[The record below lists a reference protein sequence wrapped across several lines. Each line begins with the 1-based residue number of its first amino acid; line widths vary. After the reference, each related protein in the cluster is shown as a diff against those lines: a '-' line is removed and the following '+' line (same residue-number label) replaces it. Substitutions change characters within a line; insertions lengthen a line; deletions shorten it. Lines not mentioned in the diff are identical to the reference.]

1 MLLVVLEAAAVS
13 EVCRD
18 HNREKKMGG
27 SEQPVRCT
35 RKTHSK
41 LGRSG
46 TGCGLSPGSMLLRQR
61 STRAHLQR
69 VSLPGKVTFKC
80 RSSDFGEG
88 CPWFQPTFPAPRSPG
103 DDLKGLVQLKWF
115 YESIIF
121 LRLCFMGW
129 IRAHHW
135 MKIRCPF
142 MNTWFWK
149 DLEEHQLNFPRGRN
163 FLLRIT
169 AAYTPQFVQA
179 VTQPLYSHWGRLK
192 DWGETQWSHSL
203 RKILITYSFSL
214 CEWKK
219 KLNEK

>member
-1 MLLVVLEAAAVS
+1 
-13 EVCRD
+13 
-18 HNREKKMGG
+18 MGG

-46 TGCGLSPGSMLLRQR
+46 TGCGLSPGSMLPCQR
-61 STRAHLQR
+61 SARAHLQR

-88 CPWFQPTFPAPRSPG
+88 CPWFQPTFPAPRSPR

-129 IRAHHW
+129 IRSHHW

-142 MNTWFWK
+142 MSTWFWK
-149 DLEEHQLNFPRGRN
+149 DLEEHKLNFPGGRN

-179 VTQPLYSHWGRLK
+179 VTQPPRSVLSP
-192 DWGETQWSHSL
+192 
-203 RKILITYSFSL
+203 RKIERLRGNTVITFTEKNIDNLFFSIVWMKK
-214 CEWKK
+214 EIKWKIK
-219 KLNEK
+219 